1 MTRVIAD
8 AGNSI
13 DWKRAVPWAMYDW
26 ANSAF
31 ATSVM
36 AAFVPIL
43 NKEYW
48 SAGAPETVSSFRLG
62 ITIALGS
69 LAVALLAPVL
79 GAIADCGRA
88 KKRFLLGFAGLGM
101 AMTVALYFVAQGHWA
116 LGLILYA
123 LALIGFSGANVFYD
137 ALLVSVASEN
147 KLDIVSALGYSL
159 GYLGGGALFALNV
172 FMVLH
177 PATLGLAD
185 KQEAVRWAF
194 VSVGLWWAVFTVPLL
209 LFVPE
214 PRAAAAKASTLDV
227 IRAGL
232 GQFWQTLH
240 EIRSLKGVALF
251 LVGYW
256 LYIDG
261 VDTVVQ
267 MAVDYGQAL
276 HFPTEDLIG
285 ALLVTQFVGFPAAL
299 VFGKLGERLGAK
311 AAILIGLSVYVG
323 VCVWGYFIRSPRE
336 FYGLAVVVGLVQGG
350 VQALSRS
357 LYARLIPADKAGE
370 FFGFY
375 NMLGKFA
382 AILGPAV
389 MGLTA
394 LLTGSSR
401 ISILAII
408 LLFVAGAAFLVR
420 VQTPPGLSQSRHS

>member
-1 MTRVIAD
+1 MTQVIAD
-8 AGNSI
+8 ADSSI

-62 ITIALGS
+62 MTIALGS
-69 LAVALLAPVL
+69 LAVASLAPVL
-79 GAIADCGRA
+79 GAIADCGHA
-88 KKRFLLGFAGLGM
+88 KKRFLLCFAGLGV
-101 AMTVALYFVAQGHWA
+101 AMTLALAFVAQGHWT

-137 ALLVSVASEN
+137 ALLVSVAREN
-147 KLDIVSALGYSL
+147 KLDIVSALGYAL
-159 GYLGGGALFALNV
+159 GYLGGGALFAWNV

-177 PATLGLAD
+177 PATFGLAG

-194 VSVGLWWAVFTVPLL
+194 VTVGGWWAVFTLPLL

-214 PRAAAAKASTLDV
+214 PRAAMARGSTLDV
-227 IRAGL
+227 IKAGL
-232 GQFWQTLH
+232 GQLWQTLH

-299 VFGKLGERLGAK
+299 VFGKLGERLGAAK
-311 AAILIGLSVYVG
+311 LAPILS
-323 VCVWGYFIRSPRE
+323 
-336 FYGLAVVVGLVQGG
+336 
-350 VQALSRS
+350 
-357 LYARLIPADKAGE
+357 
-370 FFGFY
+370 
-375 NMLGKFA
+375 
-382 AILGPAV
+382 
-389 MGLTA
+389 TA
-394 LLTGSSR
+394 N
-401 ISILAII
+401 
-408 LLFVAGAAFLVR
+408 
-420 VQTPPGLSQSRHS
+420 

>member
-1 MTRVIAD
+1 MTRANAD
-8 AGNSI
+8 TESCI
-13 DWKRAVPWAMYDW
+13 DWKRAVPWALYDW

-48 SAGAPETVSSFRLG
+48 SAGASETVSSFRLG
-62 ITIALGS
+62 MSIALGS
-69 LAVALLAPVL
+69 LAVALVAPVL

-88 KKRFLLGFAGLGM
+88 KKKFLLFFAGQGVVT
-101 AMTVALYFVAQGHWA
+101 TVALYFVSQGNWGS
-116 LGLILYA
+116 GLTLYA
-123 LALIGFSGANVFYD
+123 LALIGFSGANIFYD
-137 ALLVSVASEN
+137 SLLINVAGKN
-147 KLDIVSALGYSL
+147 KLDVVSALGYAL
-159 GYLGGGALFALNV
+159 GYLGGGALFACNV
-172 FMVLH
+172 YVVLH
-177 PATLGLAD
+177 PAAFGLAD

-194 VSVGLWWAVFTVPLL
+194 ITVGVWWAVFTVPLL
-209 LFVPE
+209 VFVDE
-214 PRAAAAKASTLDV
+214 PKTALVSGSSLDV

-232 GQFWQTLH
+232 KQLWQTFH
-240 EIRSLKGVALF
+240 EIRQLKVVALF
-251 LVGYW
+251 LAGYW

-267 MAVDYGQAL
+267 MAVDYGRAL
-276 HFPTEDLIG
+276 RFPTEDLIG
-285 ALLVTQFVGFPAAL
+285 ALLVTQCVGFPAAL
-299 VFGKLGERLGAK
+299 LFGKLGEKLGAK
-311 AAILIGLSVYVG
+311 AAILAGLAVYAG

-382 AILGPAV
+382 AIMGPAL
-389 MGLTA
+389 MGSTA

-401 ISILAII
+401 TSILAII
-408 LLFVAGAAFLVR
+408 LLFAAGAALLAR
-420 VQTPPGLSQSRHS
+420 VQTNLGPSMESR